1 MSDVILVVAL
11 VGGGYFLVSSGVLGA
26 TGDALTEGIGGVGG
40 LLGTT
45 AEAGGGI
52 IAATGGLIT
61 SGITGVGNLGH
72 ELFDKGGAID
82 RTADD
87 VKNTA
92 GGLIR
97 FVGAGGL
104 EKTGN
109 KLSEGIRSIQIPQI
123 PKPKI
128 KLPKIKLFK

>member
-1 MSDVILVVAL
+1 MSDIILVVAV
-11 VGGGYFLVSSGVLGA
+11 VGGGYFLMSSGVVGA
-26 TGDALTEGIGGVGG
+26 TGDALTESIGGVGG

-45 AEAGGGI
+45 ADAAGGLV
-52 IAATGGLIT
+52 AATGGLLT
-61 SGITGVGNLGH
+61 SGVLGVTNLGH
-72 ELFDKGGAID
+72 EIFDKGGAID

-87 VKNTA
+87 VKNTT

-104 EKTGN
+104 EKTGD
-109 KLSEGIRSIQIPQI
+109 KLSEGIRSIKIPQI

-128 KLPKIKLFK
+128 KLPKIRLFK